1 MNIKTIISRE
11 MDQNC
16 YLLENNGEGILID
29 PGIDYEKILKETKD
43 VDVKYILLT
52 HCHFDHLF
60 CLNELRKGKIVA
72 GTKEC
77 SRNMISPII
86 SLCTPECFPE
96 ASCDMILDEG
106 EYEFCGIKI
115 KVIKTPGHTDGCAC
129 FMVDNFI
136 FTGDTLFARSIGRT
150 DFPTGDFDTIEKSI
164 KKKLYTLPDETV
176 VFPGHGPQTTIGNE
190 KENNPYVRE

>member
-16 YLLENNGEGILID
+16 YLLEKDGKGILID
-29 PGIDYEKILKETKD
+29 PGMDYEKILNETKD

-60 CLNELRKGKIVA
+60 CLNKIRKGKIVA
-72 GTKEC
+72 GTTEC
-77 SRNMISPII
+77 SRNMLSPII
-86 SLCTPECFPE
+86 SLCGPECLSE
-96 ASCDMILDEG
+96 APCDMKLDEG
-106 EYEFCGIKI
+106 EYDFCGIKI

-129 FMVDNFI
+129 FLVGNCI

-150 DFPTGDFDTIEKSI
+150 DFPTGDFEVLEKSI
-164 KKKLYTLPDETV
+164 KEKLYTLDDETV
-176 VFPGHGPQTTIGNE
+176 VFPGHGSQTSIGDE
-190 KENNPYVRE
+190 KKSNPYVRE